1 MVLENVGRGG
11 WNCVEAEAWAVAL
24 TCCSAAGELWVL
36 LLLRQLNLL
45 CPVCIHTLSESN
57 GCPITVPAT
66 PAIYPAATELS
77 TDRLDSDV
85 VVVVR
90 GVEVVLF
97 AWPDILELEL
107 LL

>member
-11 WNCVEAEAWAVAL
+11 WNCVEDEAWAAARA
-24 TCCSAAGELWVL
+24 CCSTAGELWV
-36 LLLRQLNLL
+36 QLNLL

-85 VVVVR
+85 VVVVIVR
-90 GVEVVLF
+90 GVEV